1 MNIRYAVI
9 AASALLAT
17 PAAQA
22 VQNID
27 RSLPTGATPA
37 VEISNV
43 QGRVTVSAWE
53 RQEVQVTGTIENDK
67 TEFEFSA
74 DTRHVVIKVRPESHK
89 SGRHDSG
96 RDDALLDIKVPAGA
110 SLDVSTV
117 SADVSVE
124 GVRGTQKLEAVSGN
138 VTAATFDEEVEVR
151 TISGDATVKGTGG
164 KARVEAES
172 TSGDVTVRGV
182 NGELQ
187 AQSVSGDVDIELG
200 TVTRVRLETVSGNVK
215 ASLTLTPDARLTA
228 ESVSG
233 DVTAHFAPPVNG
245 EFDVESFS
253 GDIESCF
260 GPKAERKSKYAPGSE
275 LRFTQGSGG
284 ARVSVDTLS
293 GDITLC
299 DK

>member
-1 MNIRYAVI
+1 MNIRFTTLAACAV
-9 AASALLAT
+9 LAT

-27 RSLPTGATPA
+27 RSLPTGATPS

-43 QGRVTVSAWE
+43 QGRVTVSAWD
-53 RQEVQVTGTIENDK
+53 RQEVQVTGTIQNDK

-74 DTRHVVIKVRPESHK
+74 DTRRVVIEVRPESHK
-89 SGRHDSG
+89 NSRH
-96 RDDALLDIKVPAGA
+96 DDALLDIKVPAGA
-110 SLDVSTV
+110 SLDVNTV
-117 SADVSVE
+117 SADIEVQ
-124 GVRGTQKLEAVSGN
+124 GVRGMLKLEAVSGN
-138 VTAATFDEEVEVR
+138 VTAAAFDEEVDVR
-151 TISGDATVKGTGG
+151 TISGDVIVNGTGG
-164 KARVEAES
+164 TARVEAES

-187 AQSVSGDVDIELG
+187 ARSVSGDLELDLG
-200 TVTRVRLETVSGNVK
+200 AMTRLGLETVSGNVK
-215 ASLTLTPDARLTA
+215 ADLALAGDARFEA

-233 DVTAHFAPPVNG
+233 DVRLRLAKPVDG
-245 EFDVESFS
+245 EFDLESFS

-275 LRFTQGSGG
+275 LRFTQGGGG

-293 GDITLC
+293 GDIRLC